1 MAEKKLLNTAEGLQ
15 KLKDRLRYLEGEATE
30 KNKAALSAARAL
42 GDLSENA
49 EYDEAKDEQA
59 RIVTE
64 IMELK
69 AEIENTTVVE
79 EGDASSVNLGCD
91 VLVHALDTEED
102 IQYSIVGSSDADPF
116 ARKISDKSPIGAAL
130 LYKKVGDEVE
140 VTAPMGSYRLKILSI
155 SKSKKANA

>member
-1 MAEKKLLNTAEGLQ
+1 MADKKLLNTAEGLQ
-15 KLKDRLRYLEGEATE
+15 KLKDRLKYLEGEATE
-30 KNKAALSAARAL
+30 RNKAALAAARAL

-69 AEIENTTVVE
+69 AEIENTVIVE
-79 EGDASSVNLGCD
+79 EGDASKVNLGCD
-91 VLVHALDTEED
+91 VLVHAIDTDED

-116 ARKISDKSPIGAAL
+116 ARKISDQSPIGGAL
-130 LYKKVGDEVE
+130 LGKKVGEEVE
-140 VTAPMGSYRLKILSI
+140 VSAPMGAYKLRILSI
-155 SKSKKANA
+155 SKSKKSNA